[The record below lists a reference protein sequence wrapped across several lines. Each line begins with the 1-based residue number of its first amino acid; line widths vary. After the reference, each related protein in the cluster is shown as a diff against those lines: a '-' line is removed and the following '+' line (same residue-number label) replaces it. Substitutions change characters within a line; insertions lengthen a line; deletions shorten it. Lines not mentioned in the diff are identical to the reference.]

1 MIILE
6 NLDVSRVP
14 GVLLGTHLNIN
25 LEFSALSRPT
35 SGRCSVF
42 PGGVVGDFI
51 KIIGNYY
58 IVNDII
64 IRTDFLKFYVYMK

>member
-25 LEFSALSRPT
+25 LEFSRGQLLVARP
-35 SGRCSVF
+35 RD
-42 PGGVVGDFI
+42 VVQYSQVVLLEI
-51 KIIGNYY
+51 SSK
-58 IVNDII
+58 
-64 IRTDFLKFYVYMK
+64 